1 MMEVPKTIPRFVW
14 FLIAAIAIGLAILY
28 APEIRAIIQTFDQA
42 AVEALVLQVGPF
54 GPIAIVGLMTLAI
67 VASPIPSA
75 PIALAAGLLYGHLW
89 GGLLVIVGAEAGAL
103 IAFGLARKIGKSHVE
118 RWLGERISQ
127 RLLGSQNALMLT
139 VFVSRLLPFVSFDLI
154 SYAAGLSRITT
165 FRFAVATLAGIVPA
179 SFFLAHL
186 GAEARDGNALGLWIA
201 LGLGAASVMG
211 IAIFGRTKASA
222 AKTPC
227 TTRSAEEESAR

>member
-1 MMEVPKTIPRFVW
+1 MMEVPKATPRFVW
-14 FLIAAIAIGLAILY
+14 FLIAAIAIGLAVLN
-28 APEIRAIIQTFDQA
+28 APEIRAFIQTFDQA
-42 AVEALVLQVGPF
+42 AVEALVLQAGPL

-89 GGLLVIVGAEAGAL
+89 GGLLVIIGAEAGAL
-103 IAFGLARKIGKSHVE
+103 LAFGLARKFGKAYVE

-186 GAEARDGNALGLWIA
+186 GAEARDGNTLGLWIA
-201 LGLGAASVMG
+201 LGLGAASVIG
-211 IAIFGRTKASA
+211 IAIVGRTKVSA
-222 AKTPC
+222 ANTHC
-227 TTRSAEEESAR
+227 TTPSAEEESAR